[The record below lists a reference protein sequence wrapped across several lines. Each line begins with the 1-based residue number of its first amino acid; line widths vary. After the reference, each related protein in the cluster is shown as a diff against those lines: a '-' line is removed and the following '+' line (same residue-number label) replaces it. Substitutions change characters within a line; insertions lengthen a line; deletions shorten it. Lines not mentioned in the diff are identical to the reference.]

1 MAPRRGGGGY
11 SSSYY
16 RDDNPWSETVWLS
29 LDYYYRDGYKTFFLT
44 QFAFDILSLLAFVAF
59 LIWACTIRN
68 RSLPM
73 KGLICALTSFICSQI
88 NIVAWEA
95 LYVAEAEV
103 TKYYLISLMLW
114 DFFKFV
120 AICLTFYVFWNLI
133 HRFLG
138 LIRASGKPHVAVT
151 IIHYISLAIIFLVSL
166 AEWGMSVASY
176 VRSVTSTYDDDMQ
189 WIWTQLIAAEYI
201 VYWVLSTEILAWGIF
216 VAIKARSN
224 SFVSKMPAMAFI
236 TAAISWCA
244 VSSALAI
251 IYIRYSLMPTYDG
264 LPIYLNAAE
273 GIIQFVLWVG
283 TYTGIL
289 LCCAKWRNLGDEQK
303 YPAPQFQPQYPPA
316 QFQPQYL
323 AQSPEGQY
331 PPVQQQPYGVAP
343 YLDHSA
349 QPQSH
354 PHHQPHHVSPQ

>member
-1 MAPRRGGGGY
+1 M
-11 SSSYY
+11 
-16 RDDNPWSETVWLS
+16 
-29 LDYYYRDGYKTFFLT
+29 
-44 QFAFDILSLLAFVAF
+44 
-59 LIWACTIRN
+59 
-68 RSLPM
+68 
-73 KGLICALTSFICSQI
+73 
-88 NIVAWEA
+88 
-95 LYVAEAEV
+95 

-151 IIHYISLAIIFLVSL
+151 IIHYIFLVIIFLVSL

-176 VRSVTSTYDDDMQ
+176 VRSVTSTNDDDMQ

-216 VAIKARSN
+216 VAIKVRSN
-224 SFVSKMPAMAFI
+224 SFVSKVSPTQIHMYFLYIAQQLTGHFQMPAMAFI

-273 GIIQFVLWVG
+273 AIIQFVLWVG

-323 AQSPEGQY
+323 AQSPEVQY

-349 QPQSH
+349 QPQAH